1 MSRWA
6 LIIRFLLF
14 CLFFT
19 VGAGAITLSILIDPE
34 MTTFFQNRQILG
46 EIKRENQR
54 IQDLTE
60 KYQAQIDLIQN
71 NPDILRRLERVTFG
85 KAHHTEEDPS
95 ASLTADN
102 KALLEAAQS
111 VMDDLKEKPAEPQ
124 MPQWFQRCRQSNT
137 RTALFAAG
145 SGLVLL
151 TFLFYGSPSKNIIQD
166 KKYPYN
172 LSS

>member
-46 EIKRENQR
+46 EIERENQR

-71 NPDILRRLERVTFG
+71 NPDILRRLERVTFA
-85 KAHHTEEDPS
+85 KH
-95 ASLTADN
+95 
-102 KALLEAAQS
+102 
-111 VMDDLKEKPAEPQ
+111 
-124 MPQWFQRCRQSNT
+124 
-137 RTALFAAG
+137 
-145 SGLVLL
+145 
-151 TFLFYGSPSKNIIQD
+151 IIP
-166 KKYPYN
+166 KKTPRPR
-172 LSS
+172 